1 MDDNAAR
8 TAEIVV
14 VGAGVAAHRF
24 VARMLEDPERDVRIT
39 VFGDEGRL
47 PYDRSGLARVVAG
60 DAASGIDL
68 DRAPFRDD
76 RVRLIDDDRV
86 LRIDRA
92 GRRVRTRSR
101 RWYDYDALVLATG
114 THARPLEVP
123 GIRVRGAF
131 TFRAMEDAQTLR
143 AFLAIRR
150 TELPRALRAV
160 VVGGDESGVDVALA
174 LDEAGV
180 QTTLVATA
188 DRLLPSVLSAP
199 AAAALR
205 RVMEARG
212 ITVRT
217 RTRLTRVDPDEA
229 GAVTAV
235 EFQDGTFARADL
247 VVTTG
252 ARARD
257 ELARNAGLPVRQGG
271 GVIVDAAG
279 QTEDERI
286 LAIGDVAVG
295 VGQLERGVEAVCSSA
310 DRAVAALCGAPL
322 TYRGPRRWYGRPGGI
337 DLAVLRID
345 DVRGS
350 AFAVPLSALDGRRF
364 GEILLSADARQVY
377 GTTTIGEQG
386 EAWLARFSRDDT
398 DRRAEVRV
406 LLASAASDDRADEC
420 GHGLL
425 TLPLDA
431 LSVEL
436 DRRGIRTFADALAA
450 AGESRDCG
458 PCLRRL
464 AVALLQRDPAPA
476 DTPDRR
482 PGVRLR
488 GSAAASVVDVEVEVG
503 REIDAALLL
512 VIGRLAQRH
521 DATVGLG
528 EGTITVGGIRRGDL
542 PRVLAGL
549 RAAGAV
555 IRTSEPEAGGRHPM
569 TPLVGPADGGT
580 RRRRDL
586 DRSGTGTAA
595 GVRSAEGAR

>member
-1 MDDNAAR
+1 MDDSAEQ
-8 TAEIVV
+8 TAELLV
-14 VGAGVAAHRF
+14 VGAGIAAHRF

-101 RWYDYDALVLATG
+101 RWYDYDALILATG

-123 GIRVRGAF
+123 GIRARGSF
-131 TFRAMEDAQTLR
+131 TFRSMEDAQTLR
-143 AFLAIRR
+143 AFLAIRA

-160 VVGGDESGVDVALA
+160 VVGGDETGVDVALA
-174 LDEAGV
+174 LNEAGV
-180 QTTLVATA
+180 QTTLVATT
-188 DRLLPSVLSAP
+188 DRLLPSVLSAS
-199 AAAALR
+199 AAASLR
-205 RVMEARG
+205 RVVEARG

-247 VVTTG
+247 VVTTA

-257 ELARNAGLPVRQGG
+257 ELALNAGLPVRQSG
-271 GVIVDAAG
+271 GVIVDADG
-279 QTEDERI
+279 RTEDERI

-295 VGQLERGVEAVCSSA
+295 AVQLERGVEAACSSA
-310 DRAVAALCGAPL
+310 GRAVAALCGAPL
-322 TYRGPRRWYGRPGGI
+322 ADPGPRRWYGRPGGI

-345 DVRGS
+345 DVREPV
-350 AFAVPLSALDGRRF
+350 FAVPLPALDGRRF
-364 GEILLSADARQVY
+364 GEILLSENARQVY
-377 GTTTIGEQG
+377 GATTIGEPG
-386 EAWLARFSRDDT
+386 EPWLTRLSRDDT
-398 DRRAEVRV
+398 DRRTEVRV
-406 LLASAASDDRADEC
+406 LLAPPASEHRAEKC

-436 DRRGIRTFADALAA
+436 DRRGIRTFPDALAA

-464 AVALLQRDPAPA
+464 AIALLQRDPAPA
-476 DTPDRR
+476 DIPDRR

-488 GSAAASVVDVEVEVG
+488 GTAAASVVDVELG

-512 VIGRLAQRH
+512 TIGRLAQRH
-521 DATVGLG
+521 DATIGLG
-528 EGTITVGGIRRGDL
+528 EGTITVGGIRDGDL

-555 IRTSEPEAGGRHPM
+555 IQGLEPETGGRQPV
-569 TPLVGPADGGT
+569 TPLVGPAEGGT
-580 RRRRDL
+580 RRRRDV
-586 DRSGTGTAA
+586 DHSGTGTAA